1 MKYKMSGRIYKIFSL
16 YVVNWKFLWYTFDE
30 NKDKAKGEIYEA
42 KENNKNCND
51 MCSSC
56 VT

>member
-1 MKYKMSGRIYKIFSL
+1 MKIK
-16 YVVNWKFLWYTFDE
+16 

-51 MCSSC
+51 MCSSF

>member
-1 MKYKMSGRIYKIFSL
+1 MKIK
-16 YVVNWKFLWYTFDE
+16 
-30 NKDKAKGEIYEA
+30 NKDKAKAKGEIYEA

-51 MCSSC
+51 MCSSF

>member
-1 MKYKMSGRIYKIFSL
+1 MKIK
-16 YVVNWKFLWYTFDE
+16 
-30 NKDKAKGEIYEA
+30 NKDKGKIYEA

-51 MCSSC
+51 MCSSF